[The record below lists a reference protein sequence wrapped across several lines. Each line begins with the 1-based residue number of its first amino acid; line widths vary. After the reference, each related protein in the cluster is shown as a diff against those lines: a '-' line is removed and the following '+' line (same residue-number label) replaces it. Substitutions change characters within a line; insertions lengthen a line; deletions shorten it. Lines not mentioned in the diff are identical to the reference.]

1 MVIIA
6 ALKTGAHFTVSKQTK
21 KSSKWA
27 MACGVVERL
36 ITSLVPLSS
45 SSHLSP
51 HRGSLAGSWEPGAWA
66 PGLSLLPSPLHI
78 SAPASTQLQGTF
90 PKCKAH
96 LVPLQGLPG
105 TSGMKSQHFSL
116 VFKVSG
122 RDLWKRSLP
131 TSPPSAPAMAC
142 CRHPECLPGLCAG

>member
-21 KSSKWA
+21 RSSKWT

-51 HRGSLAGSWEPGAWA
+51 HVGSLAGTGSV
-66 PGLSLLPSPLHI
+66 GLGLQDAASCLPPPQLCSSLHSVAGH
-78 SAPASTQLQGTF
+78 F

-96 LVPLQGLPG
+96 LVPLQVSLGLP
-105 TSGMKSQHFSL
+105 
-116 VFKVSG
+116 
-122 RDLWKRSLP
+122 
-131 TSPPSAPAMAC
+131 
-142 CRHPECLPGLCAG
+142 E